1 MSTSSSTATR
11 TTRRG
16 RRGGRRASKSSNA
29 DTLQPR
35 ATDSSSSIEFESE
48 NEIQPEHKVEQWL
61 NKVEE
66 EDNIEEFL
74 DWADEPCPA
83 DCRPD
88 SPHPHR
94 SPMSSIS
101 SLDSSST
108 SSSSPQ
114 KRTRRG
120 SLRTLSFAEKA
131 RTKSRNQIEQE
142 YRAEQ
147 MRMERERQ
155 ESHKPKLIVT
165 AKGGRKW
172 C

>member
-16 RRGGRRASKSSNA
+16 RRGGRRASKSSNVE
-29 DTLQPR
+29 TVQPR
-35 ATDSSSSIEFESE
+35 ASDSSSSIELESD

-66 EDNIEEFL
+66 EENTEEYL

-83 DCRPD
+83 DYRPD

-101 SLDSSST
+101 SLDSSA
-108 SSSSPQ
+108 SSPQ

-120 SLRTLSFAEKA
+120 SLRASSFAEKA
-131 RTKSRNQIEQE
+131 RTKSRSQIEQE

-155 ESHKPKLIVT
+155 ESHKQKLIVT